1 MKKRTKIVAT
11 ISDKKCDVD
20 FLSELYAEGMNVVRL
35 NTAHQ
40 NREESLKVMKNVRA
54 VANDIALLLD
64 TKGPEIRTC
73 NLETSIKVESGT
85 QLYLTGPETS
95 VIDNVL
101 KVSYESIVEDLTEGD
116 KILIDDGDVE
126 LVVKSKDSDKLL
138 IEALNSGIIKN
149 RKSVNIPGVSINLP
163 SLSEKDIDYI
173 LFAIEEDI
181 DFIAHSFVRRKEDVM
196 EIQKILDEHNSDI
209 KIIAKIENQE
219 GVDNIDEILDHV
231 YGIMVARGDLAI
243 EIPAERIPVVQKR
256 IVEKCI
262 ESKKPVIIATQMLH
276 SMIEHPRP
284 TRAEVTDIANAI
296 YNRTDAI
303 MLSGE
308 TAYGQYP
315 VEAVKVMSSVAMEI
329 EKDIKADERQNL
341 VRINNE
347 VTAVLARAAVRAS
360 QKLSIKAI
368 VIDTLTGRTGR
379 YLSAFRGDIPV
390 YARCYKKRIMREL
403 ALSYGVKADYVDLLD
418 SRDQFIK
425 ESLNDLVD
433 KHYFNQDDFVLVIG
447 GSFGPAKGASFMEIS
462 KVVELTSKV

>member
-11 ISDKKCDVD
+11 ISDKKCDVN
-20 FLSELYAEGMNVVRL
+20 FLRELYNEGMNVVRL

-40 NREESLKVMKNVRA
+40 NREESLLVMKNVRA
-54 VANDIALLLD
+54 VSEEIALLID
-64 TKGPEIRTC
+64 TKGPEIRTL
-73 NLETSIKVESGT
+73 NIGEGIKVESGD
-85 QLYLTGPETS
+85 QLFMKGPES
-95 VIDNVL
+95 DSGQNVL
-101 KVSYESIVEDLTEGD
+101 NVSYKDIVDDLSVGD
-116 KILIDDGDVE
+116 KVLIDDGDIE
-126 LVVKSKDSDKLL
+126 LIVREKEADKLL
-138 IEALNSGIIKN
+138 IEALNSGVIKN

-173 LFAIEEDI
+173 HFAIEEDI
-181 DFIAHSFVRRKEDVM
+181 DFIAHSFVRHKEDVLA
-196 EIQKILDEHNSDI
+196 IQKILDEHNSDI
-209 KIIAKIENQE
+209 KIIAKIENQQ

-308 TAYGQYP
+308 TAYGKYP
-315 VEAVKVMSSVAMEI
+315 VEAVKVMTSVAREI
-329 EKDIKADERQNL
+329 EKDIKADAKQNL

-347 VTAVLARAAVRAS
+347 VTAVLARAAVRATS
-360 QKLSIKAI
+360 KLPIKAI
-368 VIDTLTGRTGR
+368 VVDTLTGRTGR
-379 YLSAFRGDIPV
+379 YLSAFRGNIPV

-403 ALSYGVKADYVDLLD
+403 SLSYGVKANYVELLD

-433 KHYFNQDDFVLVIG
+433 RHYFSQEDYVLVIG
-447 GSFGPAKGASFMEIS
+447 GSFGPARGASFMEIS
-462 KVVELTSKV
+462 KVVDLTSKV